1 MVKEIKYIN
10 FHNDTELPLMI
21 DSWID
26 GSNVLYCRKIEAGQ
40 KLVVHSSVGEW
51 HLHIMFP
58 NNEDYNL
65 WVQNEP
71 EFTKYRSSI
80 IGKFSSCPCASG
92 DYSWMEYDELFQCEY
107 STVEHDDNNTT
118 GLIRFYKM
126 NT

>member
-1 MVKEIKYIN
+1 MVKEIKYIY

-26 GSNVLYCRKIEAGQ
+26 GSNLLYCMKIESGQ
-40 KLVVHSSVGEW
+40 KLIVHSSVGEW
-51 HLHIMFP
+51 HLNIMFP

-80 IGKFSSCPCASG
+80 LGKFSSRHCASG
-92 DYSWMEYDELFQCEY
+92 DYSWMEYDEPFNCEY
-107 STVEHDDNNTT
+107 TRVEPDDNNITE
-118 GLIRFYKM
+118 LIW
-126 NT
+126 